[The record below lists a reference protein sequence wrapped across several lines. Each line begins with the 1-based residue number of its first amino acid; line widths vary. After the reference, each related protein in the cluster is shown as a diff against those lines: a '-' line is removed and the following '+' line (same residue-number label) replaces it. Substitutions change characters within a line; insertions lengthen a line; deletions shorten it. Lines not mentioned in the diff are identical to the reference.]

1 MALIPKNQ
9 RDQVMVL
16 LVVVAVA
23 LVGLYYAY
31 VFSPKADVLTDLQA
45 HVDSLD
51 VNNQRAKAELAKG
64 NVEELRAEAARLSAN
79 LEVMRQLVPTSTE
92 VPALLEQ
99 VSTAARRVG
108 LDLATVKPQ
117 PVIEGDVFDTHRY
130 QVAVIGDYHA
140 LAEFLA
146 NVGSLTR
153 IVAPVN
159 MALSPLGNGAAVE
172 ARKKSSK
179 KNNNSVLDS
188 RFELQTYVAKTAPPR
203 PAPAGG
209 SKS

>member
-1 MALIPKNQ
+1 MALLPKNQ

-16 LVVVAVA
+16 LVIVAVA

-31 VFSPKADVLTDLQA
+31 VYSPKSDVLTDLQA

-51 VNNQRAKAELAKG
+51 VSNQRAKAELAKG
-64 NVEELRAEAARLSAN
+64 NVEDLRAEAAKLQAS
-79 LEVMRQLVPTSTE
+79 LDVMRQLVPTSNE

-117 PVIEGDVFDTHRY
+117 PVIEGETFDTYRY

-140 LAEFLA
+140 LGEFLA

-159 MALSPLGNGAAVE
+159 MALSPLGNGAAVD
-172 ARKKSSK
+172 ARKKASK

>member
-1 MALIPKNQ
+1 MALLPKNQ

-16 LVVVAVA
+16 LVIVAVA
-23 LVGLYYAY
+23 LIGLYYAY
-31 VFSPKADVLTDLQA
+31 VYSPKADVLSDLQA

-51 VNNQRAKAELAKG
+51 VNNQKAKAMLAKG
-64 NVEELRAEAARLSAN
+64 NVEQLRAEAAKLQAS
-79 LEVMRQLVPTSTE
+79 LEVMRQLVPTSNE

-117 PVIEGDVFDTHRY
+117 PVIEGDQFDTHRF

-140 LAEFLA
+140 LGEFLT

-159 MALSPLGNGAAVE
+159 LALGPLGGGAALDQ
-172 ARKKSSK
+172 RKKAQ

-188 RFELQTYVAKTAPPR
+188 RFEIQTYVAKTAPPR

>member
-1 MALIPKNQ
+1 MTLLPKNQ

-16 LVVVAVA
+16 LVIVAVA

-31 VFSPKADVLTDLQA
+31 VYSPKSTVLTNLQA

-51 VNNQRAKAELAKG
+51 VNNQASKAELAKG
-64 NVEELRAEAARLSAN
+64 NVDELRAEAAALQAN
-79 LEVMRQLVPTSTE
+79 LEVMRQLVPTSNE
-92 VPALLEQ
+92 VPSLLEQ

-108 LDLATVKPQ
+108 LDLASVQPQ
-117 PVIEGDVFDTHRY
+117 PVIEGEQFDTYRY
-130 QVAVIGDYHA
+130 RVTIIGDYHA
-140 LAEFLA
+140 LGEFLA

-159 MALSPLGNGAAVE
+159 MVLTPLGNTTAVD

-179 KNNNSVLDS
+179 KHNNSVLDS
-188 RFELQTYVAKTAPPR
+188 KFEIQTYVAKTAAPR

>member
-1 MALIPKNQ
+1 MALLPKTQ

-16 LVVVAVA
+16 LVIVAVA
-23 LVGLYYAY
+23 LIGLYYSY
-31 VFSPKADVLTDLQA
+31 VFTPKADVLAGLQA

-64 NVEELRAEAARLSAN
+64 NVDQLRAEAAKLQDN
-79 LEVMRQLVPTSTE
+79 LEVMRQLVPTSNE

-117 PVIEGDVFDTHRY
+117 PVVEGEQFDTYRY

-140 LAEFLA
+140 LGEFLA

-159 MALSPLGNGAAVE
+159 LALSPLGNGAAVDQ
-172 ARKKSSK
+172 RKKAL

-188 RFELQTYVAKTAPPR
+188 RFELQTYVAKTAAPR

>member
-1 MALIPKNQ
+1 MALFPKNQ
-9 RDQVMVL
+9 RDQAMVL
-16 LVVVAVA
+16 LVIVAVA
-23 LVGLYYAY
+23 LIGLYYSY
-31 VFSPKADVLTDLQA
+31 VYTPKADVLAGLQA

-64 NVEELRAEAARLSAN
+64 NVDQLRAEAAKLQDN
-79 LEVMRQLVPTSTE
+79 LEVMRQLVPTSNE

-117 PVIEGDVFDTHRY
+117 PVVEGEQFDTYRY

-140 LAEFLA
+140 LGEFLA

-159 MALSPLGNGAAVE
+159 LALSPLGNGAAVDQ
-172 ARKKSSK
+172 RKKAL

-188 RFELQTYVAKTAPPR
+188 RFELQTYVAKTAAPR